1 MIYLQLGLSIISL
14 GVIFYYLPLLKS
26 LVDKYLLWKINKR
39 YEILETERK
48 ILLMRSELNIL
59 FIQNKVSEKAYNVIS
74 KDIDE
79 LEKELNRIKN
89 KLN

>member
-1 MIYLQLGLSIISL
+1 
-14 GVIFYYLPLLKS
+14 
-26 LVDKYLLWKINKR
+26 
-39 YEILETERK
+39 
-48 ILLMRSELNIL
+48 MRSELNIL

-79 LEKELNRIKN
+79 LEKELKIIKN